1 MTQYR
6 VFLGIGSNVGERFRH
21 LMDAAVA
28 LRSIP
33 GTSVVWFSSVYE
45 TDAWGMKDQP
55 RFLNAACEVNT
66 TLEPPALLAAL
77 KEMEIRLGRSMHE
90 HWGPRE
96 IDLDILLYDG
106 LVFEDEEVC
115 VPHRE
120 LSNRR
125 FALVPL
131 RDIAPDLVHPV
142 TGLTVVEMA
151 AACAEQGRVVKSI
164 HHIPV

>member
-1 MTQYR
+1 MTEYTA
-6 VFLGIGSNVGERFRH
+6 FLGLGSNLGERFHH
-21 LMDAAVA
+21 LKDAAVA

-55 RFLNAACEVNT
+55 RFLNAACEINT
-66 TLEPPALLAAL
+66 TLDPPALLTAL
-77 KEMEIRLGRSMHE
+77 KEIEIRLGRTSHE

-106 LVFEDEEVC
+106 LVFEDADVC

-131 RDIAPDLVHPV
+131 RDIAPDLIHPV

-151 AACAEQGRVVKSI
+151 AACADQGRVVKSN

>member
-1 MTQYR
+1 MTQY
-6 VFLGIGSNVGERFRH
+6 